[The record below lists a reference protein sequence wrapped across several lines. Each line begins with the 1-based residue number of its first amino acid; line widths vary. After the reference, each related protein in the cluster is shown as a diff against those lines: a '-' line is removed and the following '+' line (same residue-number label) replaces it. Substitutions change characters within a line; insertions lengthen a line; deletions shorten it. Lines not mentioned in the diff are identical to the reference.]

1 VEETSIDTKGNV
13 MGQAKLRG
21 TFEQRQ
27 KEGIEKR
34 IEREKAYQEHL
45 EARKKYWNEKMTE
58 SDKANWLAVTGI
70 LESFRQ

>member
-1 VEETSIDTKGNV
+1 M

-21 TFEQRQ
+21 SFEKRQ
-27 KEGIEKR
+27 AEGIVKR
-34 IEREKAYQEHL
+34 IEREKACAEYL

-58 SDKANWLAVTGI
+58 SDKANWLMVTGI